1 MNAKPVVPRI
11 ALLVS
16 IMLVT
21 CAARAGGIDHRV
33 TFDNSGIWNHSVEL
47 AIMDT
52 MIVGEIGC
60 GVWEGGESTLG
71 KTCWQ
76 AIDSSAL
83 SGVVVAAGKYAFTR
97 SRPSQTDN
105 PNLWF
110 QGKGNYSFPSGEVA
124 AYTSIVTP
132 FILRYGHD
140 EPAVYALALLPL
152 YSGVARLKEW
162 GHWQTD
168 VLASMALGGVTGYW
182 AYTRES
188 PLILS
193 VLPHGFMVGMH
204 TQF

>member
-1 MNAKPVVPRI
+1 MNMTATMRRV
-11 ALLVS
+11 AASS
-16 IMLVT
+16 IVLASATVG
-21 CAARAGGIDHRV
+21 AGGIDHRI
-33 TFDNSGIWNHSVEL
+33 TYDNSGIWNHSVEMAVL
-47 AIMDT
+47 DT

-60 GVWEGGESTLG
+60 GVWEGGETRLG

-76 AIDSSAL
+76 AVDSSAV
-83 SGVVVAAGKYAFTR
+83 SAVFAYAGKYIFTR

-110 QGKGNYSFPSGEVA
+110 RGKGNYSFPSGEVTA
-124 AYTSIVTP
+124 VTSIVTP
-132 FILRYGHD
+132 FMIQYGRD
-140 EPAVYALALLPL
+140 YPATYALALLPL

-168 VLASMALGGVTGYW
+168 VLASLALGGVTGYW
-182 AYTRES
+182 ASTRDT

-193 VLPHGFMVGMH
+193 VLPHAVMVGVH